1 MKFFNLPAVFLLTW
15 ILSGCGYSSPYA
27 TQTEFA
33 EEGNGVMILYL
44 SMWKNQTSELGF
56 QSMIYQDLIKWL
68 KKSKRVQLTQDRQEA
83 KYILEGTINSI
94 RFEGL
99 SYGSYEE
106 ALEVRAITK
115 LSYALLEKETEKI
128 VWQRRNHTRRD
139 NFRVRDDSVITSD
152 NKRKALADIS
162 EDVAEEVYTKIFFT
176 IARSDKS
183 NSSD

>member
-1 MKFFNLPAVFLLTW
+1 MKMKSLYFPAVFLLVW
-15 ILSGCGYSSPYA
+15 LLSGCGYSSPYA

-33 EEGNGVMILYL
+33 EEADGVMTLYL
-44 SMWKNQTSELGF
+44 SMWKNQTNELGF

-68 KKSKRVQLTQDRQEA
+68 KKSKRVRLTQDRQEA

-106 ALEVRAITK
+106 AIEIRAITR
-115 LSYALLEKETEKI
+115 LSYALREKETDKI
-128 VWQRRNHTRRD
+128 VWQRTNYIRRD
-139 NFRVRDDSVITSD
+139 NFRVKNDSVITSD

-162 EDVAEEVYTKIFFT
+162 EDVAEEIYTKIFFT
-176 IARSDKS
+176 IARTDKS
-183 NSSD
+183 N